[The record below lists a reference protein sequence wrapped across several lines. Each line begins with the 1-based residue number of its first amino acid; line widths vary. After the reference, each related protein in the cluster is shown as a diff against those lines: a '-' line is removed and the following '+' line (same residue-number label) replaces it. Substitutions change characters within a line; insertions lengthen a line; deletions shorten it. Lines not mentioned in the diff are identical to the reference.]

1 MFAEFLPFIWVFPGV
16 HTCVGS
22 TSSRVRF
29 SGYLGG
35 FTLPSEGDSLV
46 VGGRSV
52 PTYTCVGGEGRFPLV
67 THSSRVSPKVYGT
80 VW

>member
-35 FTLPSEGDSLV
+35 FTLPSEGGFVSCRRPVRSDLHMC
-46 VGGRSV
+46 GGRGVV
-52 PTYTCVGGEGRFPLV
+52 PSCYSF
-67 THSSRVSPKVYGT
+67 
-80 VW
+80 